1 MTKRLILNPVMIF
14 QVLDEVGIKPKRFAG
29 ASAGALCATMLAVGY
44 STAEL
49 KEVLQMNL
57 DEVLI
62 GKDGL

>member
-1 MTKRLILNPVMIF
+1 MIF